1 MSMIFGHFSES
12 QWHEEM
18 KKYVC
23 NLLFIC
29 GRRQSQ
35 FKVLSEIFLDKTG
48 ACIVVMILYC

>member
-23 NLLFIC
+23 SLLFIC

-48 ACIVVMILYC
+48 ACIVVMILYY